1 MTPDVFPP
9 IVPFIMRTLLLPAG
23 PSARREHPAMTQQ
36 PHVPKESPAAPAA
49 TPTTGAACTGD
60 TGCHWGPPCPPPSC
74 TSGSPCRAPSSPDVV
89 QMPQGFLLSLQRWW
103 NKSKSPL
110 RGMLGFLGPC
120 EFTHSFRDKHR
131 AIPWRLDPFSR
142 YDNLWK
148 TWLCSISNRMSTPI
162 RSGYRTVSST
172 KGPPDGPFLPHPL
185 PFCPSSLP
193 PNTHLFCICTLPQ
206 LTKVPQRKSS
216 CIRDALW
223 S

>member
-9 IVPFIMRTLLLPAG
+9 IVHFVMRTLLLPAG
-23 PSARREHPAMTQQ
+23 PSARREHTAMTQQ
-36 PHVPKESPAAPAA
+36 PHVPGESPAMPAA

-60 TGCHWGPPCPPPSC
+60 TGRHWGPPCPPPSC

-89 QMPQGFLLSLQRWW
+89 RMPQGFLLSLQRWW

-110 RGMLGFLGPC
+110 GGMLGFLGPC

-131 AIPWRLDPFSR
+131 AVPWWLDPFSR
-142 YDNLWK
+142 YDNPWK

-162 RSGYRTVSST
+162 RSGHRTVSST

-185 PFCPSSLP
+185 PSCPSSP
-193 PNTHLFCICTLPQ
+193 PPRLLICSVFAHFLNSRRSHEGNPPAY
-206 LTKVPQRKSS
+206 VMP
-216 CIRDALW
+216 
-223 S
+223 